1 MGGVVAVV
9 GGAVVV
15 VVGQWSPVDE
25 FCLVQRKRERERERE
40 KSDEERTEVREKN
53 IK

>member
-1 MGGVVAVV
+1 MGGAVAVV

-15 VVGQWSPVDE
+15 VVGQWSAVDE
-25 FCLVQRKRERERERE
+25 FCLVQRKRERERE

>member
-1 MGGVVAVV
+1 MV

-15 VVGQWSPVDE
+15 VVGQWSMVDE
-25 FCLVQRKRERERERE
+25 FCPVQRKRERERERE
-40 KSDEERTEVREKN
+40 REKLDGERKEVREKN

>member
-1 MGGVVAVV
+1 MVV

-15 VVGQWSPVDE
+15 VVGQWSMVDE
-25 FCLVQRKRERERERE
+25 FCLIQRKRERERE

>member
-1 MGGVVAVV
+1 MV

-15 VVGQWSPVDE
+15 VVGQWSMVDE
-25 FCLVQRKRERERERE
+25 FCPVQRKRERERERE
-40 KSDEERTEVREKN
+40 KLDGERKEVREKN